1 MNIREILIKNQIE
14 VHFKNIFGE
23 NLFYIL
29 FSKFKGTEK
38 QFYEMLNKAIV
49 DYSLK
54 RNKIIEEE
62 KFKII
67 KLKKLKRMIKKLKQ
81 RNKK

>member
-38 QFYEMLNKAIV
+38 EFYKMLQKEIV

-54 RNKIIEEE
+54 RNKKIEEE
-62 KFKII
+62 KFKIVKLR
-67 KLKKLKRMIKKLKQ
+67 KLKKMIKKLKQ

>member
-1 MNIREILIKNQIE
+1 MNIREILIKNQTE

-23 NLFYIL
+23 NLFYVL

-38 QFYEMLNKAIV
+38 EFYEMLKKSIV
-49 DYSLK
+49 NYNLK
-54 RNKIIEEE
+54 RNKRIEKE
-62 KFKII
+62 KFKMI
-67 KLKKLKRMIKKLKQ
+67 KLKKMVKKLKQ

>member
-1 MNIREILIKNQIE
+1 MNIREILIKNQTE

-23 NLFYIL
+23 NLFYVL

-38 QFYEMLNKAIV
+38 EFYEMLKKSIV
-49 DYSLK
+49 NYSLK
-54 RNKIIEEE
+54 RNKRIEKE
-62 KFKII
+62 KFKMI
-67 KLKKLKRMIKKLKQ
+67 KLKKMVKKLKQ

>member
-1 MNIREILIKNQIE
+1 MNIREILIKNQTE

-29 FSKFKGTEK
+29 FSKFNGTEK
-38 QFYEMLNKAIV
+38 EFYEMLKKTIV

-54 RNKIIEEE
+54 RNKRIEKEKFRIIE
-62 KFKII
+62 
-67 KLKKLKRMIKKLKQ
+67 LKKLKKMVKKLKQ
-81 RNKK
+81 RGKK